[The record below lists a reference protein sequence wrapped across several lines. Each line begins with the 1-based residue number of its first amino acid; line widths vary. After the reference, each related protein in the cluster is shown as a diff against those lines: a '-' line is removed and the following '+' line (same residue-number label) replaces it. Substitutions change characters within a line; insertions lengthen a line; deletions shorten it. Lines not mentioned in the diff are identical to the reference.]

1 MATEQIFVCSKIFLA
16 FGIVLSTIAILI
28 FIVFDIKRMIKILR
42 GKKITPVHNKMSTS
56 KSKLNLKK
64 LNPQK
69 LNPKTELLTMPL
81 GNTQPMI
88 TMDISYIHSDIEL

>member
-1 MATEQIFVCSKIFLA
+1 MATEQIFACSKIFLA
-16 FGIVLSTIAILI
+16 CGIILITIAILI

-42 GKKITPVHNKMSTS
+42 GKKITPVHNKMSMSTS

-64 LNPQK
+64 LNQ
-69 LNPKTELLTMPL
+69 KTELLTMPL